1 MSTAAQINA
10 NQINSQKSTGLSG
23 AAKEITNI
31 GALGGTGK
39 ARVTGPLAE
48 TR

>member
-1 MSTAAQINA
+1 MIALPA
-10 NQINSQKSTGLSG
+10 LSG